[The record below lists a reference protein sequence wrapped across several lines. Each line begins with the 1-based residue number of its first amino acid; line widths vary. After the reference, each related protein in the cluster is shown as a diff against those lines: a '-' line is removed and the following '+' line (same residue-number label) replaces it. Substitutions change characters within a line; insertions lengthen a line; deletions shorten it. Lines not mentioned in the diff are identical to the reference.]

1 MSGASG
7 YGTAASGRFTDGI
20 YGGRWTASGRLAT
33 DCSLRSEAWAD
44 EWENMTGARLAAI
57 AARIVS
63 GDT

>member
-7 YGTAASGRFTDGI
+7 YGTA
-20 YGGRWTASGRLAT
+20 ASGRLAT